1 MNNKDLIE
9 CCKAV
14 LDFINEENDGR
25 IPTLKQNIMND
36 VLIKND
42 WKYKNFGDMVGFT
55 KHLNEKIQ
63 LGYSIAD
70 EEGNLRPFFEKHS
83 RHFYKSLIRDLTINE
98 IIEDEMG

>member
-14 LDFINEENDGR
+14 LDF
-25 IPTLKQNIMND
+25 L
-36 VLIKND
+36 
-42 WKYKNFGDMVGFT
+42 FT
-55 KHLNEKIQ
+55 KYLNEKFQ

-98 IIEDEMG
+98 IIEDEME